1 MPQPSFMRII
11 DGQDN
16 PTDRGETMTL
26 TTPRKPTL
34 STPRSPNELVL
45 NSESDFEYHG
55 DTYFEPISSDWTWPS
70 GTASKES
77 S

>member
-26 TTPRKPTL
+26 TTPRWPTL
-34 STPRSPNELVL
+34 STPRTRQELVL
-45 NSESDFEYHG
+45 TSESDFEYHG
-55 DTYFEPISSDWTWPS
+55 DTYFEPISSDWAWRFA
-70 GTASKES
+70 ASPKEAA
-77 S
+77 